1 MSIMQNLSDTIFNIK
16 DKITDGEFKEI
27 MDLLKEINDNENE
40 IVLKRCLVVIPS
52 IKFDSN
58 LTPII
63 KNCIMDK
70 RVPFYIKDIEFV
82 KTAIEEYGYIC
93 YDRFNN
99 NMFLNDNI
107 DEDSNNIILTQ
118 TPIILKLIGDNFY
131 INENS
136 NVPPIAVTDIDDT
149 TIGD

>member
-1 MSIMQNLSDTIFNIK
+1 MLGIFAF
-16 DKITDGEFKEI
+16 G
-27 MDLLKEINDNENE
+27 
-40 IVLKRCLVVIPS
+40 
-52 IKFDSN
+52 
-58 LTPII
+58 II

>member
-1 MSIMQNLSDTIFNIK
+1 MTVMQNLSDTIFSIK

-27 MDLLKEINDNENE
+27 MDILKEINDSEQQV
-40 IVLKRCLVVIPS
+40 VLKRCLVIIPT
-52 IKFDSN
+52 IKFDNN

-99 NMFLNDNI
+99 NMFLNDSI

-118 TPIILKLIGDNFY
+118 TPIILKLICDHLY
-131 INENS
+131 IDENS
-136 NVPPIAVTDIDDT
+136 NVPQIAVSDIDDT
-149 TIGD
+149 TAD